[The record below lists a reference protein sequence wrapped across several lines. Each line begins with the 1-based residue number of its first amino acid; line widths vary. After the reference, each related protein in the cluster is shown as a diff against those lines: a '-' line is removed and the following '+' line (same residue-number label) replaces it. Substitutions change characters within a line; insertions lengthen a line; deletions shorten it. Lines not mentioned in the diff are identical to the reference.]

1 MVNLTVGVEK
11 EQKVMAKKYK
21 KTSTSNK
28 LASLTGSD
36 MNINNI
42 PEPNDKFWANAKQT
56 EPRMKPKVSI
66 RLDQNVLD
74 FYKGDNPKGFT
85 ARMAAVLTAYANA
98 HQDK

>member
-1 MVNLTVGVEK
+1 
-11 EQKVMAKKYK
+11 MAKKNK

-36 MNINNI
+36 LNINNI

-56 EPRMKPKVSI
+56 ESRMKPKVSI